1 MKKISTKS
9 IQSQLILYFT
19 IAILVP
25 VIVISVI
32 ASKFIYNEITNR
44 AESKSISD
52 LNSAYEIYSHRIS
65 QIESITRLTAGRS
78 FIINSLI
85 ENNSDTLYK
94 ELQILLQN
102 EKLDIFTIVDSK
114 GKVICRGR
122 NPFSKGDYLN
132 DDKFVKRVLDTRATV
147 SGTDIVSPAEL
158 QEESFELVDRAY
170 MEVKPTPMSR
180 RRIDIFESNG
190 MMMKSAV
197 PLFDRNKNLVGVL
210 MAGVLL
216 NRNYEIVNKINSV
229 VHENEVYKG
238 QNIGTVTIFEYDMR
252 ISTNVKNEDGSYA
265 ISTLVSEEVYDEV
278 ILKGEK
284 WIGDAFVVNS
294 WYNAAYKPIT
304 DINGRVIGIIY
315 VGILKQPFND
325 LLLNTIL
332 IFSIVAIVTGI
343 LIFLVAVMFAKK
355 ISGPLRRLEG
365 AAKQIADG
373 TYNSN
378 ISIKAPREIESLS
391 LSLNMMA
398 KQLEREK
405 LELENWAETLENKVN
420 QRTEELKK
428 INEQLF
434 RSEKLASIGKLAA
447 GVAHEINN
455 PLTGVL
461 TNSSLMLEEL
471 DENDPRREDLQVIV
485 NETIRCREIVKRLLD
500 FARQTKPQRKM
511 TDLNALID
519 NIILLVRNQS
529 AFRNI
534 IIKKVLDTSIPEI
547 MVDAD
552 QIQQVFINF
561 ILNSSEA
568 MPNGGQLVVS
578 TAMTYTK
585 DYIEIK
591 FSDSGSG
598 ISEKDKRR
606 IFDPFFTTKQQ
617 GTGLGLSISHGII
630 ERHGG
635 KIILDSELGRGTIFT
650 IFMPINYNLDTDE

>member
-52 LNSAYEIYSHRIS
+52 LNSAYEIYNHRIS

-85 ENNSDTLYK
+85 EDNADTLYK
-94 ELQILLQN
+94 ELQVILQN
-102 EKLDIFTIVDSK
+102 EKLDVFTIVDNK

-122 NPFSKGDYLN
+122 NPFSKGDYLTG
-132 DDKFVKRVLDTRATV
+132 DKFIKRAFETKAAV
-147 SGTDIVSPAEL
+147 SGTDIVSPDEL
-158 QEESFELVDRAY
+158 QKESFELAERSY
-170 MEVKPTPMSR
+170 MEVRQTPMSR
-180 RRIDIFESNG
+180 VREDKFETNG
-190 MMMKSAV
+190 MMLKSAV

-210 MAGVLL
+210 IAGVLL
-216 NRNYEIVNKINSV
+216 NRNYDIVNKINSV

-252 ISTNVKNEDGSYA
+252 IATNVKNEDGSYA
-265 ISTLVSEEVYDEV
+265 ISTLVSEEVYDAV
-278 ILKGEK
+278 ILSGEK

-304 DINGRVIGIIY
+304 DINDRVIGIIY

-325 LLLNTIL
+325 LLLSTIV
-332 IFSIVAIVTGI
+332 IFAAIAIVTGI
-343 LIFLVAVMFAKK
+343 LIFFVAVMFAKK
-355 ISGPLRRLEG
+355 ISGPLRKLEG
-365 AAKQIADG
+365 TAKQIADG

-405 LELENWAETLENKVN
+405 FELENWAETLENKVN
-420 QRTEELKK
+420 DRTEELKK

-461 TNSSLMLEEL
+461 TNSSLMLEDLE
-471 DENDPRREDLQVIV
+471 ENDPRREDLQVIV

-511 TDLNALID
+511 TDLNALIE

-534 IIKKVLDTSIPEI
+534 IIKKVLDTSIPEV

-552 QIQQVFINF
+552 QMQQVFINF
-561 ILNSSEA
+561 ILNASEA

-578 TAMTYTK
+578 TSLSNSK
-585 DYIEIK
+585 EYIEIK
-591 FSDSGSG
+591 FEDSGCG
-598 ISEKDKRR
+598 ISEKAKRR

-635 KIILDSELGRGTIFT
+635 KIILDSELGKGTCFT
-650 IFMPINYNLDTDE
+650 IFMPVNYNIEGDD

>member
-32 ASKFIYNEITNR
+32 ASKFIYNQITNR

-52 LNSAYEIYSHRIS
+52 LNSAYEIYNHRIS

-85 ENNSDTLYK
+85 EDKSDTLYK

-122 NPFSKGDYLN
+122 NPFNSGDYLTG
-132 DDKFVKRVLDTRATV
+132 DKFVKRVLETKSTV
-147 SGTDIVSPAEL
+147 SGTDIVSVEEL
-158 QEESFELVDRAY
+158 KKESFELVDRAY
-170 MEVKPTPMSR
+170 MEIKQTPMSR
-180 RRIDIFESNG
+180 DRIDKFEQNG

-210 MAGVLL
+210 LAGVLL
-216 NRNYEIVNKINSV
+216 NRNYEIVNKINTV

-252 ISTNVKNEDGSYA
+252 IATNVKNEDGSYA
-265 ISTLVSEEVYDEV
+265 ISTLVSEEVYDAV
-278 ILKGEK
+278 ILGGEK

-294 WYNAAYKPIT
+294 WYNAAYMPIT
-304 DINGRVIGIIY
+304 DINYRVIGIIF

-325 LLLNTIL
+325 LIKNTIL
-332 IFSIVAIVTGI
+332 IFSTIAIVTGI
-343 LIFLVAVMFAKK
+343 LIFFVAVMFAKK
-355 ISGPLRRLEG
+355 ISGPLRKLEES
-365 AAKQIADG
+365 AKQIADG
-373 TYNSN
+373 TYKSN

-391 LSLNMMA
+391 MSLNMMA
-398 KQLEREK
+398 KELEHEK

-461 TNSSLMLEEL
+461 TNSSLMLEDLE
-471 DENDPRREDLQVIV
+471 ENDPRREDLQVVV

-511 TDLNALID
+511 TDLNALIE

-534 IIKKVLDTSIPEI
+534 IIKKVLDVSIPEI

-561 ILNSSEA
+561 ILNASEA

-578 TAMTYTK
+578 TSMTNAK

-591 FSDSGSG
+591 FADSGGG

-635 KIILDSELGRGTIFT
+635 KIILDSELGKGTCFT
-650 IFMPINYNLDTDE
+650 IFMQVNYSSDTDD

>member
-1 MKKISTKS
+1 MGKISTKS

-25 VIVISVI
+25 VIVISII

-52 LNSAYEIYSHRIS
+52 LNSAGEIYNHRIS

-78 FIINSLI
+78 FIISSLI
-85 ENNSDTLYK
+85 ENKADTLYK
-94 ELQILLQN
+94 ELHTILQN
-102 EKLDIFTIVDSK
+102 EKLDIFTIVDK
-114 GKVICRGR
+114 NGKVICRGR
-122 NPFSKGDYLN
+122 NSFNSGDYITS
-132 DDKFVKRVLDTRATV
+132 DKFIKRVLETKSTV
-147 SGTDIVSPAEL
+147 SGTDIVSPDEL
-158 QEESFELVDRAY
+158 KKEAFELADRAY
-170 MEVKPTPMSR
+170 MEVKPTLMSR
-180 RRIDIFESNG
+180 ERSEKFEKNG
-190 MMMKSAV
+190 MMMKSAS
-197 PLFDRNKNLVGVL
+197 PLFDKNKNIVGVL
-210 MAGVLL
+210 MSGVLL
-216 NRNYEIVNKINSV
+216 NRNYDIVDKINNV

-238 QNIGTVTIFEYDMR
+238 QDIGTVTIFEYDVR
-252 ISTNVKNEDGSYA
+252 IATNVKNEDGSYA
-265 ISTLVSEEVYDEV
+265 VSTLVSEEVYDEV
-278 ILKGEK
+278 ILAGQK

-294 WYNAAYKPIT
+294 WYVSAYKPIR
-304 DINGRVIGIIY
+304 DINDRVIGILY

-332 IFSIVAIVTGI
+332 IFSSIAIVTGI
-343 LIFLVAVMFAKK
+343 IIFFVAVMFAKK
-355 ISGPLRRLEG
+355 ISAPLRKLEEW
-365 AAKQIADG
+365 AKQIADG
-373 TYNSN
+373 TYKSN
-378 ISIKAPREIESLS
+378 IAIKAPREIESLS
-391 LSLNMMA
+391 LSLNLMA
-398 KQLEREK
+398 KQLEQEK
-405 LELENWAETLENKVN
+405 FELENWAETLENKVN
-420 QRTEELKK
+420 QRTEELKR
-428 INEQLF
+428 INDQLF

-461 TNSSLMLEEL
+461 TNSSLMLEDLE
-471 DENDPRREDLQVIV
+471 ENDPRREDLQVVV

-500 FARQTKPQRKM
+500 FARQTKPQKKM
-511 TDLNALID
+511 TDLNALIE

-534 IIKKVLDTSIPEI
+534 IIKKVLDTSIPQI

-561 ILNSSEA
+561 ILNASEA
-568 MPNGGQLVVS
+568 MPNGGQLVVNTS
-578 TAMTYTK
+578 LNHAR

-591 FSDSGSG
+591 FSDSGCG

-635 KIILDSELGRGTIFT
+635 KIILDSELGKGTCFT
-650 IFMPINYNLDTDE
+650 IFMPVNYNSDIDD